1 MTACWWCS
9 WEASRDGT
17 PICSSCG
24 NSACDRRLE
33 GRSRMRRRLTQ
44 RLVGS
49 CPSTPFP
56 SARIL
61 LRLQHDA
68 RQITHAPQPAMRSP
82 NAERERVHCRTSE
95 FWKCGVARVGSRR
108 EPFVGRVAPDSV
120 ALRHVPAACGV
131 CMDCGLAPVKSALA
145 TLGVC
150 PRSAEVGPDACRAES
165 ERRHVDPDDQP
176 LTRLALRQRLSAP
189 LAPPPTKLPASGS
202 G

>member
-44 RLVGS
+44 RRVGS

-108 EPFVGRVAPDSV
+108 EPFVGRVAPDC
-120 ALRHVPAACGV
+120 H
-131 CMDCGLAPVKSALA
+131 
-145 TLGVC
+145 
-150 PRSAEVGPDACRAES
+150 RSAPRPSGLRRVYGLRARAGQVGPGHLGSLPKIGGSRPRCLPRRERAS
-165 ERRHVDPDDQP
+165 SVG
-176 LTRLALRQRLSAP
+176 T
-189 LAPPPTKLPASGS
+189 
-202 G
+202 